1 MLRLS
6 NESFIFPELLCDI
19 SESEIILF
27 SMAIKQSKWPT
38 GENLRIIWNVF
49 KEEINNIH
57 QCGYVHGDI
66 LKKNIIFD
74 GKNLRLIDHE
84 ISLFVKNQLRATFPW
99 ISVEDLKMQ
108 NLTKKTDEVCL
119 LATELRLFDFTAYAE
134 YRKKQCDIIKSC
146 MNK

>member
-1 MLRLS
+1 
-6 NESFIFPELLCDI
+6 
-19 SESEIILF
+19 
-27 SMAIKQSKWPT
+27 MAIKQSKWPT

-66 LKKNIIFD
+66 LKKNIFFY
-74 GKNLRLIDHE
+74 GKNLRFIDHE

-108 NLTKKTDEVCL
+108 NLTKKTDEICL

-134 YRKKQCDIIKSC
+134 YRKKKCDIIKSC